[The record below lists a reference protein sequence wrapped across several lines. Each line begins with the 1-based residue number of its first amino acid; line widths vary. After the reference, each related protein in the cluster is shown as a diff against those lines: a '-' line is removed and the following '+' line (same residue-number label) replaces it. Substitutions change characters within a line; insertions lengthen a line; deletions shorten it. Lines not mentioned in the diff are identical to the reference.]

1 MTDNIIS
8 VNEKSGELR
17 FNSRGFS
24 HLGYSPPATLTFD
37 AWSNDAAF
45 VRSLDRA
52 NKWIAGDYFAAGE
65 RFGEDA
71 FQVLGDEHA
80 WGFGPEKMKKLTW
93 VARNVRPPQ
102 RRNDLSWSHHMLVA
116 PLTPEE
122 QDDWLLLAVTK
133 EYTVEQ
139 LKAVMVASGAIVLRQ
154 KTTPV
159 QEVIPVP
166 YLDMKPAVE
175 ATPEETVNATP
186 LDALQAPDYPTT
198 ILEMSDLGGGNG
210 SSNGNGAG
218 YSNNN
223 GFERAPQWDADN
235 YDYEDDDE
243 VKFKIGK
250 GAAKAA
256 RIIMNLAGA
265 AFCASLV
272 QELVLLATDEVY
284 DAVSA

>member
-8 VNEKSGELR
+8 VGETTGELR
-17 FNSRGFS
+17 FNHRGFG
-24 HLGYSPPATLTFD
+24 HLGYNPPSGLTFE

-45 VRSLDRA
+45 VRAIDRA

-80 WGFGPEKMKKLTW
+80 WGMGVEKMRKLTW
-93 VARNVRPPQ
+93 VARNVRPQQ
-102 RRNDLSWSHHMLVA
+102 RRKDLSWSHHMLVA
-116 PLTPEE
+116 PLTPDE
-122 QDDWLLLAVTK
+122 QDDWLLLAATK
-133 EYTVEQ
+133 EMTVEQ
-139 LKAVMVASGAIVLRQ
+139 LKTTMIEAGAIVLRQ
-154 KTTPV
+154 KTVPV
-159 QEVIPVP
+159 QEVVPVP
-166 YLDMKPAVE
+166 YLDHDPKVE
-175 ATPEETVNATP
+175 PETTDESAAGTLTP
-186 LDALQAPDYPTT
+186 PDYPT
-198 ILEMSDLGGGNG
+198 IPLEMSDF
-210 SSNGNGAG
+210 SSNGSNGAG
-218 YSNNN
+218 YNNGASSSNN
-223 GFERAPQWDADN
+223 GFERAPQWDADT

-265 AFCASLV
+265 EFCASLV

-284 DAVSA
+284 AAGA